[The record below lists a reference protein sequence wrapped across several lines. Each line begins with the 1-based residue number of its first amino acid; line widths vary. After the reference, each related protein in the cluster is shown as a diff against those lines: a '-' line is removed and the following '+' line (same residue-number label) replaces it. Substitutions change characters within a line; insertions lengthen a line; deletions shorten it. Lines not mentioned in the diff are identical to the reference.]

1 MDINI
6 NGKEYKFEDLSSE
19 QRKMF
24 NQLMLIENLGAV
36 LNAAHVSINDNM
48 ASQFPVNDEPLI
60 ETT

>member
-48 ASQFPVNDEPLI
+48 ARQV
-60 ETT
+60 